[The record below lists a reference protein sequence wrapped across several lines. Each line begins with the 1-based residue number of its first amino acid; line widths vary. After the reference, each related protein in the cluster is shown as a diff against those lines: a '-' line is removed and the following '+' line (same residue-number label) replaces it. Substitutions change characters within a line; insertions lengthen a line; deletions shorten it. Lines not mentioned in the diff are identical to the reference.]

1 MTNRYLEKIAE
12 FTQDS
17 YSEDLGYQHPGVAS
31 ALLGTVMALQG
42 AGMGAEAGP
51 AGAAIG
57 AGLGGLAGAGLGA
70 LIQNQANRK
79 IENVLSAQENVIR
92 SGKTQ
97 DLSPI
102 YDQIKHD
109 VGENQLSGSIGM
121 GALGGMT
128 GTLLGGLAGGYGGA
142 VTGGLAGLGLGAAGG
157 YALGGYGARKNN
169 ERIDKALAAREAYL
183 RAKGL

>member
-1 MTNRYLEKIAE
+1 MNRYLEKIADDLSRDRYAR
-12 FTQDS
+12 Q
-17 YSEDLGYQHPGVAS
+17 LGYEDPQ
-31 ALLGTVMALQG
+31 L
-42 AGMGAEAGP
+42 
-51 AGAAIG
+51 AAIG

-142 VTGGLAGLGLGAAGG
+142 VTGGLAGLGRGAAGG
-157 YALGGYGARKNN
+157 YALG
-169 ERIDKALAAREAYL
+169 AYRDWETQHL
-183 RAKGL
+183 S